1 MYFELVNRQDQ
12 STCDRFWK
20 DSHFFITFLGKKK
33 KGRVEKKKAYDIWGK
48 ELVEGSLCRRTMTKY
63 YWIMTKYWI

>member
-20 DSHFFITFLGKKK
+20 DSHFFIIFLKKNKTKNKERRAYEIGGKA
-33 KGRVEKKKAYDIWGK
+33 VSW
-48 ELVEGSLCRRTMTKY
+48 RTSV
-63 YWIMTKYWI
+63 

>member
-1 MYFELVNRQDQ
+1 MWQVLKGFTLLYYL
-12 STCDRFWK
+12 
-20 DSHFFITFLGKKK
+20 LGKKK